1 MEPQQPS
8 PWQPPAY
15 PTGTETRPPREGTT
29 NGFAIAALV
38 FGLLGGILL
47 SVIFAIVALRQIGK
61 RGQGG
66 KGMAI
71 AGLVLSGCWA
81 AILAVGFG
89 SGYLSLDRDA
99 SGNVTEAGSESV
111 LDLRLGD
118 CLGEIPE
125 EGVTFSAN
133 VVPCSKPH
141 EGQIYA
147 VFDMPAGK
155 FPGDKA
161 ISTAAD
167 QGCGSRLQGVS
178 QAAYQDNEVGIFY
191 LSPTQLSWSQNDREI
206 SCVAEYLDGPRT
218 GSLITK

>member
-1 MEPQQPS
+1 MEPQ
-8 PWQPPAY
+8 QPPAY
-15 PTGTETRPPREGTT
+15 PTGAETPPRREGTT

-61 RGQGG
+61 RGQDG

-71 AGLVLSGCWA
+71 AGLVLSGCWT
-81 AILAVGFG
+81 AIFAVGFG
-89 SGYLSLDRDA
+89 SGYFSLDRDA

-111 LDLRLGD
+111 LELQLGD
-118 CLGEIPE
+118 CLGEMPA
-125 EGVTFSAN
+125 EGVAFSAQ

-167 QGCGSRLQGVS
+167 RGCGSRLEGVS
-178 QAAYQDNEVGIFY
+178 QAAYDDDQVEIFFFI
-191 LSPTQLSWSQNDREI
+191 PTTLSWSQHDREI
-206 SCVAEYLDGPRT
+206 ACIAQYLDEPRT